1 MTSTKVNIHASCVQ
15 IAEAGARFGAPSS
28 AGVLLIGKSGAGKSD
43 LALRLIGR
51 GALLV
56 SDDRTDIF
64 LRRGKLMA
72 SAPHTI
78 AGLIEIRGLGIAELP
93 RARGVP
99 VALVVDL
106 SGKVTRLPKRR
117 FFAPPEALAMP
128 QKNRPPL
135 LFLSAFEDSAPDKV
149 LAAVA
154 ALHNRTFRETVKR
167 N

>member
-1 MTSTKVNIHASCVQ
+1 MSASANIHASCVQ
-15 IAEAGARFGAPSS
+15 VAEAGERFGAPKS

-51 GALLV
+51 GATLV
-56 SDDRTDIF
+56 SDDRTDLF
-64 LRRGKLMA
+64 LRRGRLMA
-72 SAPHTI
+72 SAPR
-78 AGLIEIRGLGIAELP
+78 ALAALIEIRAVGIVELTT
-93 RARGVP
+93 ARDVP
-99 VALVVDL
+99 IVLVVDL
-106 SGKVTRLPKRR
+106 SGKVTRLPKRH
-117 FFAPPEALAMP
+117 FFAPPKALAMP

>member
-1 MTSTKVNIHASCVQ
+1 MSARVNIHASCVR
-15 IAEAGARFGAPSS
+15 IAEAGARFGAPAS

-56 SDDRTDIF
+56 SDDRTDLF
-64 LRRGKLMA
+64 VRRGKLMA
-72 SAPHTI
+72 SAPRSL
-78 AGLIEIRGLGIAELP
+78 AGLLEIRGAGIVELP
-93 RARGVP
+93 HARDAAV
-99 VALVVDL
+99 VLVLDL
-106 SGKVTRLPKRR
+106 SGTVARLPSRR
-117 FFAPPEALAMP
+117 SFSPPKALAMP

-135 LFLSAFEDSAPDKV
+135 LLLSALEDSAPDKV

>member
-1 MTSTKVNIHASCVQ
+1 MSASANIHASCVQ
-15 IAEAGARFGAPSS
+15 VAKAGENFGAPSS

-51 GALLV
+51 GAVLV
-56 SDDRTDIF
+56 SDDRTN
-64 LRRGKLMA
+64 LVVRRGKLMA
-72 SAPHTI
+72 SAPRTI
-78 AGLIEIRGLGIAELP
+78 AGLIEIRGAGIVELP
-93 RARGVP
+93 HARGVP
-99 VALVVDL
+99 VTLVVDL
-106 SGKVTRLPKRR
+106 SGKVTRLPKPQL
-117 FFAPPEALAMP
+117 FAPPKALAMP

-135 LFLSAFEDSAPDKV
+135 LFLPALEDSAPDKV

>member
-1 MTSTKVNIHASCVQ
+1 MSASANIHASCVQ
-15 IAEAGARFGAPSS
+15 VAKAGENFGAPSTV
-28 AGVLLIGKSGAGKSD
+28 GVLLIGKSGAGKSD

-51 GALLV
+51 GAMLV
-56 SDDRTDIF
+56 SDDRTD
-64 LRRGKLMA
+64 LVVRRGKLIA
-72 SAPHTI
+72 SAPRTL
-78 AGLIEIRGLGIAELP
+78 AGLIEIRGVGIVELP
-93 RARGVP
+93 HARGVP

-117 FFAPPEALAMP
+117 FFWPPKALAMP

-154 ALHNRTFRETVKR
+154 ALHNRTFRQTVKR